1 MRCAWYFSFVAA
13 TVFGRAFAHLTQRD
27 IESEWTGRGEKKN
40 RQAEGAIRN
49 VLKLAYLRYSDLPAV
64 PAVNNYF
71 PLLKVVSGWRL
82 FLD

>member
-1 MRCAWYFSFVAA
+1 MRTYARIEDADLLADAA
-13 TVFGRAFAHLTQRD
+13 
-27 IESEWTGRGEKKN
+27 ESEWTGRGEKKN

-64 PAVNNYF
+64 PPVNNYF